1 MKEIFVK
8 QQREWKL
15 AFTSPIAAVN
25 TALYYQIKKLMHCK
39 SSGLCFCKCK
49 KKIPSNALKSGV
61 PYFKVSIFLKLQS
74 NSFKTLQIS
83 FNRCC
88 CVGLRMSRL
97 EFDFLSVIVHCTL
110 DMELE
115 FLSTNKKFRIK
126 VIVKCDCSLKFCL
139 L

>member
-1 MKEIFVK
+1 
-8 QQREWKL
+8 
-15 AFTSPIAAVN
+15 
-25 TALYYQIKKLMHCK
+25 MHCK

-49 KKIPSNALKSGV
+49 KKRPSNALKSGA
-61 PYFKVSIFLKLQS
+61 PYCKVSIFLKLQS

-97 EFDFLSVIVHCTL
+97 GFDFLSVIVHCTP

-115 FLSTNKKFRIK
+115 FLSTNKKFSIK
-126 VIVKCDCSLKFCL
+126 VIVKCDCSLKFC
-139 L
+139 